1 MLIEK
6 TETKWKE
13 AGMAYFCI
21 KNVWL
26 NDASV
31 ILDWF
36 SFESLWM
43 INSHMSKSTF
53 SEVWPNNFFLFCLIQ
68 DFNCSK

>member
-36 SFESLWM
+36 VVKIVLF
-43 INSHMSKSTF
+43 
-53 SEVWPNNFFLFCLIQ
+53 VWK
-68 DFNCSK
+68 DRK